1 MIDAPPS
8 MPPEQVITQKL
19 VDCGLDRGAISVAW
33 QDELQSIEIV
43 IRRNARAMS
52 DQFACIHK
60 AAATEIVT
68 FEDQSL
74 QSAYSDYT
82 VELYRPRMIADA
94 KAAVAKLGLLSGF
107 PKRSEYA
114 DLRAYAAALERHCGL
129 VTGSVLRV
137 SGDAVA
143 FDPPR
148 QTDPMAFTRKH
159 EKILA
164 VVMYAAAVGDLEKF
178 GFIGNEVVAET
189 AGNR

>member
-8 MPPEQVITQKL
+8 MPPERVIAQKL
-19 VDCGLDRGAISVAW
+19 VACGLDRGAVSVVW

-43 IRRNARAMS
+43 IRRNARASS
-52 DQFACIHK
+52 DQFSCIHK

-68 FEDQSL
+68 FEEQSL

-82 VELYRPRMIADA
+82 VELYRPRMIAET
-94 KAAVAKLGLLSGF
+94 KAAVTKLGLLNDF
-107 PKRSEYA
+107 PKRSHYTDLREYA
-114 DLRAYAAALERHCGL
+114 GALEQHCGL
-129 VTGSVLRV
+129 MAGSVLRV
-137 SGDAVA
+137 SGDSVS

-148 QTDPMAFTRKH
+148 ETGPMVFTRKY

-164 VVMYAAAVGDLEKF
+164 VVMYATAVGDLEKF
-178 GFIGNEVVAET
+178 GFIGNAAVADT